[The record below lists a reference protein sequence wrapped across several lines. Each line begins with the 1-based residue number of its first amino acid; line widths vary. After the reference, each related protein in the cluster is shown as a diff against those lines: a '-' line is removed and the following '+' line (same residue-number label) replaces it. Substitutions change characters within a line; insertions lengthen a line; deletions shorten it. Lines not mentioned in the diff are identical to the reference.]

1 MACSYCSWR
10 DSALF
15 VPQGVALVCQPGRC
29 SYPPGRGDEGL
40 CRERRSPPG
49 FETFPGNSFGPIS
62 GNPLLFFFSE
72 LDERAWKERTDVTG
86 MAAAVEA
93 AWDTR
98 QATDSEQAIEAA
110 LCKVVHQFEN
120 LRMKICTVV
129 CCYSDTLRDWQKC
142 N

>member
-1 MACSYCSWR
+1 M
-10 DSALF
+10 
-15 VPQGVALVCQPGRC
+15 PQGVALVCQPGRC

-40 CRERRSPPG
+40 CRERRSPSG
-49 FETFPGNSFGPIS
+49 FETFPVDSFRPIS

-110 LCKVVHQFEN
+110 LCKVVH
-120 LRMKICTVV
+120 
-129 CCYSDTLRDWQKC
+129 
-142 N
+142 